1 MKNFSFIRRNIYFP
15 RGPVLHRIRYE
26 EYTHSFVRK
35 ILNKETT
42 WDINA
47 PKRLQSFVK
56 VGITEVGVLWAAID
70 LLRMTDT

>member
-1 MKNFSFIRRNIYFP
+1 MLY
-15 RGPVLHRIRYE
+15 RISCE
-26 EYTHSFVRK
+26 EYTHSFFGK

-47 PKRLQSFVK
+47 PKRVQSCVK